1 MKYMLL
7 DVSLAYNGGF
17 IQIYI
22 YITIYYGYKTYRKY
36 ITILFNRIYF
46 LHISNISMLNLQIL
60 VMSAVMNENEEIK
73 KKSIYEDVFDIL
85 HPFYLQKKRT

>member
-22 YITIYYGYKTYRKY
+22 YIYKTYRKY
-36 ITILFNRIYF
+36 NTILFNRIYF

-73 KKSIYEDVFDIL
+73 KKSIYEDVFVIL
-85 HPFYLQKKRT
+85 HPFYLQKKNIIM

>member
-7 DVSLAYNGGF
+7 HVSLAFNGGF
-17 IQIYI
+17 INIYI
-22 YITIYYGYKTYRKY
+22 YLYYGYKTHRKY

-85 HPFYLQKKRT
+85 HPFYLQKKNIIM

>member
-22 YITIYYGYKTYRKY
+22 YKTYRKY

-85 HPFYLQKKRT
+85 HPFYLQKKRI

>member
-22 YITIYYGYKTYRKY
+22 YICKTYRKY

-85 HPFYLQKKRT
+85 HPFYLQKKNIIM